1 MHVQDTRAKF
11 RAHHLLRGAVIRTAA
26 LLVLVIVFAAAC
38 AERADRPFSYRGMSA
53 GMTLPDLRVAAS
65 GAGGIECRPLV
76 VVGMPA
82 DLLCYTPDTAASA
95 LRIAAAVNSG
105 DSSVPYLTIR
115 EALTAP
121 EALDRLARDW
131 GPPDTAVGSAR
142 RWTEGRWTAAAD
154 TAVDILTVWLGD
166 TVTDRHVALASA
178 RELIGGPADTVPV
191 FNDDEAVLDSLLA
204 DSVGRQA
211 PVAARDLT
219 EKPVVQSCRAESPPD
234 ALAGRNGAVVVAYI
248 VDTLG
253 RVEPASVRIVQ
264 ASHAGLMP
272 AAIASV
278 RSCRLEPGRRG
289 GRPVRTALQQRVT
302 FTPRAAP

>member
-1 MHVQDTRAKF
+1 MHVQDTRANF
-11 RAHHLLRGAVIRTAA
+11 RPHHSTRGAVIRSAAPFVLA
-26 LLVLVIVFAAAC
+26 LLAAAC
-38 AERADRPFSYRGMSA
+38 GDRAGRQFTYRGMTA
-53 GMTLPDLRVAAS
+53 GMTLQELRAAVAT
-65 GAGGIECRPLV
+65 GGGIECRPLV

-105 DSSVPYLTIR
+105 DSTVPYLTIR

-121 EALDRLARDW
+121 EALDRLERDW
-131 GPPDTAVGSAR
+131 GRPDTAIGSAR
-142 RWTEGRWTAAAD
+142 RWTEGHWTAAAD
-154 TAVDILTVWLGD
+154 TAVDILTIWLGD

-204 DSVGRQA
+204 DSAGRAA
-211 PVAARDLT
+211 PVAARDLA
-219 EKPVVQSCRAESPPD
+219 EKPVVQSCRAESPPET
-234 ALAGRNGAVVVAYI
+234 LAGRNGAVVVAYI

-264 ASHAGLMP
+264 ASHAGLIP

-278 RSCRLEPGRRG
+278 RSCRLEPGRRD

>member
-1 MHVQDTRAKF
+1 MHVQDTRANF
-11 RAHHLLRGAVIRTAA
+11 RAHHSIRGAVTRTAA
-26 LLVLVIVFAAAC
+26 LILVALIAAAC
-38 AERADRPFSYRGMSA
+38 GERAGQPYSYRGMTA
-53 GMTLPDLRVAAS
+53 GMTLPDLRVAAAAS
-65 GAGGIECRPLV
+65 GGVECRPLV

-105 DSSVPYLTIR
+105 DSTVPYLTIR

-121 EALDRLARDW
+121 EALDRLERDW
-131 GPPDTAVGSAR
+131 GRPDTAIGSAR
-142 RWTEGRWTAAAD
+142 RWTEGSWTAAAD
-154 TAVDILTVWLGD
+154 TAVDILTIWLGD

-178 RELIGGPADTVPV
+178 RELMGGPADTVPV
-191 FNDDEAVLDSLLA
+191 FNDDQAVLDSLLA
-204 DSVGRQA
+204 DSVGRTA

-219 EKPVVQSCRAESPPD
+219 EKPVVRSCRAESPPE

-264 ASHAGLMP
+264 ASHAGLIP
-272 AAIASV
+272 PAIASV
-278 RSCRLEPGRRG
+278 RTCRLEPGRRD

-302 FTPRAAP
+302 FTPRAVP

>member
-1 MHVQDTRAKF
+1 MHVQDTRANF
-11 RAHHLLRGAVIRTAA
+11 SAHHFTRGAVTRSAA
-26 LLVLVIVFAAAC
+26 PIVLALCVMAC
-38 AERADRPFSYRGMSA
+38 GERAGQQFTYRGMNA
-53 GMTLPDLRVAAS
+53 GMTLEDLRVAVAS
-65 GAGGIECRPLV
+65 SGGIECRPLI

-105 DSSVPYLTIR
+105 DSTVPYLTIR

-121 EALDRLARDW
+121 QVLDRLERDW
-131 GPPDTAVGSAR
+131 GRPDTAVGSAR

-154 TAVDILTVWLGD
+154 TAVDILTIWLGD
-166 TVTDRHVALASA
+166 TVTDRQVALASA

-191 FNDDEAVLDSLLA
+191 FNDDQAVLDSLLA
-204 DSVGRQA
+204 DSVGRAA

-219 EKPVVQSCRAESPPD
+219 EKPVVRSCRAESPPD
-234 ALAGRNGAVVVAYI
+234 ALAGRDGAVVVAYI

-264 ASHAGLMP
+264 ASHAGLIP

-278 RSCRLEPGRRG
+278 RTCQLEPGRRD

>member
-1 MHVQDTRAKF
+1 MA
-11 RAHHLLRGAVIRTAA
+11 RTAVLIA
-26 LLVLVIVFAAAC
+26 LAAAAAAC
-38 AERADRPFSYRGMSA
+38 GERADRSFAYRGMSA
-53 GMTLPDLRVAAS
+53 GMTLQDLRVAAA

-82 DLLCYTPDTAASA
+82 DLLCYTPDTAGSA

-105 DSSVPYLTIR
+105 DSTVPYVTIR

-121 EALDRLARDW
+121 EVLDRLERDW
-131 GPPDTAVGSAR
+131 GEPDTAVGSAR

-154 TAVDILTVWLGD
+154 TAVEILTIWLSD
-166 TVTDRHVALASA
+166 TTTDRHVALASA

-204 DSVGRQA
+204 DSVGRAA
-211 PVAARDLT
+211 PVAARDLR
-219 EKPVVQSCRAESPPD
+219 EKPVVRSCTAESPPD
-234 ALAGRNGAVVVAYI
+234 ALAGVNGAVVVAYI

-264 ASHAGLMP
+264 ASHAGLIP

-278 RSCRLEPGRRG
+278 RSCRLEPGRRSG
-289 GRPVRTALQQRVT
+289 VPVRTALQQRVT
-302 FTPRAAP
+302 FTPRVAP

>member
-1 MHVQDTRAKF
+1 MHVQDTRANF
-11 RAHHLLRGAVIRTAA
+11 RPHHFTRGAVTRSAA
-26 LLVLVIVFAAAC
+26 LIALALLATAC
-38 AERADRPFSYRGMSA
+38 GDRAGRQFTYRGMTA
-53 GMTLPDLRVAAS
+53 GMTLQELRAAVTT
-65 GAGGIECRPLV
+65 GGGIECRPLV

-105 DSSVPYLTIR
+105 DSTVPYLTIR

-121 EALDRLARDW
+121 EALDRLERDW
-131 GPPDTAVGSAR
+131 GRPDTSIGSAR
-142 RWTEGRWTAAAD
+142 RWTDGRWTAAAD
-154 TAVDILTVWLGD
+154 TAVDILTIWLGD

-204 DSVGRQA
+204 DSIGRAA

-219 EKPVVQSCRAESPPD
+219 EKPVVRSCRAESPPE

-264 ASHAGLMP
+264 ASHAGLIP

-278 RSCRLEPGRRG
+278 RSCRLEPGRRD